1 MLKHG
6 TSQPDSDGDGIPDE
20 WEQRNG
26 LKVGEDNSKTY
37 TLDKK
42 HFYTDLEVYANS
54 LVEHIVKSE
63 HAGTKTTFKEYFP
76 ESK

>member
-1 MLKHG
+1 
-6 TSQPDSDGDGIPDE
+6 
-20 WEQRNG
+20 
-26 LKVGEDNSKTY
+26 VGEDNSKTY

-54 LVEHIVKSE
+54 IVEHIVKSE
-63 HAGTKTTFKEYFP
+63 RAGTKATFKEYFP